1 MRNCI
6 FDSPMGLCK
15 IIWEIWEL
23 QQLEYG
29 QIWDIFLIFWQ
40 KIWDTY
46 GTYIGPTRTLYSVRI
61 IYQLIIR
68 WNTKF
73 EVCIWRPIYTGLW
86 LASSLN
92 TKTKTYIICQANW
105 VQTDWPEGYREKFGG
120 VIKTSREMSS
130 IRTMDIIIRN
140 KVLKLK
146 RVSHLKPHQVST
158 QHLFRVLP
166 NCKRIHL
173 LYHFDTWSP
182 S

>member
-1 MRNCI
+1 
-6 FDSPMGLCK
+6 MGTSATRIWTNMGHFSDFLTKNMGHVWDIYRTNANSILCQNHISIDNK
-15 IIWEIWEL
+15 MK
-23 QQLEYG
+23 Y
-29 QIWDIFLIFWQ
+29 QIWGMHI
-40 KIWDTY
+40 
-46 GTYIGPTRTLYSVRI
+46 
-61 IYQLIIR
+61 
-68 WNTKF
+68 
-73 EVCIWRPIYTGLW
+73 RPIYKGLW